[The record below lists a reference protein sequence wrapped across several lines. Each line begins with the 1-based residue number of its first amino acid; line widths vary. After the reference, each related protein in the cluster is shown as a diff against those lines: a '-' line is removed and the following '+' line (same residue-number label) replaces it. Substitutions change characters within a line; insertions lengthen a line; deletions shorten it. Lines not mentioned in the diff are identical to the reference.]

1 MSLPSM
7 GVILTIGS
15 GVGGYLLG
23 LNGRPRFWLG
33 RFLDGQPGKGAGHSP
48 SHWAIL
54 AVPLNPY

>member
-1 MSLPSM
+1 M